1 MQARKRFHQELH
13 LPAPSPGTCRLPGRR
28 EMNVCAEP
36 QPGCGHGSRAQ
47 CRLFPSRLSASRP
60 FSAFPRFPLGGRGRV
75 RAGDTPVRPEQGP
88 SARQGGAQR
97 LGLGWILGHECD
109 AAPVA
114 GAPFLRPLSPPPGSG
129 TISTAISPAGW
140 PLTPRSTA
148 FLPASAQQP
157 LSSGPAAPGLPV
169 QFPREN
175 LIGSAYLAPPPD
187 WLLLGQVSTL
197 SQSVLADGASHMF
210 APDPGGRG
218 RFTWRGLWVSQT
230 PWFRT
235 PGPGAPRGGGGAGT
249 TLGSPRAAGSLGLV
263 PGEISCREL
272 EPGAHVS
279 H

>member
-140 PLTPRSTA
+140 SPDSSLHG
-148 FLPASAQQP
+148 
-157 LSSGPAAPGLPV
+157 LSSCISSAASLLRACSSWAPCSVPE
-169 QFPREN
+169 RE
-175 LIGSAYLAPPPD
+175 SD
-187 WLLLGQVSTL
+187 WL
-197 SQSVLADGASHMF
+197 SVPSSAS
-210 APDPGGRG
+210 
-218 RFTWRGLWVSQT
+218 
-230 PWFRT
+230 
-235 PGPGAPRGGGGAGT
+235 
-249 TLGSPRAAGSLGLV
+249 
-263 PGEISCREL
+263 
-272 EPGAHVS
+272 
-279 H
+279 